1 MVHWKKCILFVF
13 DAVIYQWEICFSFC
27 VEMNVNEIFM
37 ENALL
42 MFWLQFSAVIFRK
55 SKSQEMSEKALKSP
69 PFLNYHNNYF
79 GISERIAYSI
89 IHKIIYL
96 HFFNSFIRITVQFR
110 MKKNAF
116 YNNKELQLKNNL
128 LLFPETF
135 TQNIFFSAVTRK
147 KMNEWKFSDE
157 NMRVLLNGKKSISS
171 HPRSILMLCD
181 FLFPTLVIR
190 DFDLIRWKKYWKI
203 STKLFFTEK

>member
-135 TQNIFFSAVTRK
+135 TQNIFFRRLRVK
-147 KMNEWKFSDE
+147 KWMNENSRMKICEFYW
-157 NMRVLLNGKKSISS
+157 MGKNQFPPTHARYWCSAIFYSPRLWSAISI
-171 HPRSILMLCD
+171 
-181 FLFPTLVIR
+181 
-190 DFDLIRWKKYWKI
+190 
-203 STKLFFTEK
+203 